1 MIWAEIVIFLLAIVN
16 LIATSIMIYFK
27 KQNWA
32 LALAI
37 VEIVLV
43 YLSFQV

>member
-1 MIWAEIVIFLLAIVN
+1 MMAQIVLYLVALVN
-16 LIATSIMIYFK
+16 LVFISVLIYFK
-27 KQNWA
+27 KSNWA

-43 YLSFQV
+43 YLSMQT